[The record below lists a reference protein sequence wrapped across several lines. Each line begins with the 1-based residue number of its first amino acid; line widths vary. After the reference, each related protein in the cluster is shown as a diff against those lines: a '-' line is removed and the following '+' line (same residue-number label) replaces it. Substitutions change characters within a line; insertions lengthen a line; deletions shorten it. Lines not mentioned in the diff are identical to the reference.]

1 MAGGLVKYRHL
12 SRNSA
17 HRRALLR
24 NLVTSLVEHESIHT
38 TYAKA
43 KEAQRMAEKL
53 ITIAKRNNET
63 ARRQAQSILFTPHLL
78 MPKLFTTL
86 RERYLER
93 AGGYTRVLRTEP
105 KDKFDQGESAILEF
119 VDGKRDMR
127 FHLTAATVARDRKL
141 GQPHS
146 SLTLLNRKK
155 VTQGRKNGDQEF
167 EMLVTMFSRMGVY
180 RWEGPRRI
188 DAARE
193 DDSFMGEDYEE
204 EPELLTG
211 EEGLTEE
218 MIRDSSHDVESQGLA
233 SPDRKEKEIRHKEK
247 WASREGKDN
256 KIQIGRELPQKEGRY
271 PSS

>member
-1 MAGGLVKYRHL
+1 
-12 SRNSA
+12 
-17 HRRALLR
+17 
-24 NLVTSLVEHESIHT
+24 
-38 TYAKA
+38 
-43 KEAQRMAEKL
+43 
-53 ITIAKRNNET
+53 
-63 ARRQAQSILFTPHLL
+63 